1 MFTRCP
7 HCQTV
12 YEPTAAQLAQGR
24 GHLQCGVC
32 DHEFDALE
40 QLSEHPFAAH
50 APAHG
55 GHLPPRVEPAAM
67 DTDVP
72 APMQGDFFEVPVAT
86 PAFATVPAERS
97 SGGLRWW
104 SGVAVL
110 GLLLL
115 LQVLLAQRD
124 ALAADPLWRPFLLRS
139 CALLGCKVVPWT
151 APQGIEVTARD
162 VRPHPS
168 VPGALLVQLSF
179 RNDAGFDQVW
189 PQLELAML
197 DLSGKPLALRRFEAT
212 EYLGSAPGSPVL
224 RSGQSAEITLE
235 IADPGKEA
243 IAYAF
248 DFR

>member
-12 YEPTAAQLAQGR
+12 YEPTAAQLSQGH

-32 DHEFDALE
+32 NHEFDALE
-40 QLSEHPFAAH
+40 HLSEHPFAAH
-50 APAHG
+50 GHAHG
-55 GHLPPRVEPAAM
+55 GHLPPRVEPAPVDREVSM
-67 DTDVP
+67 P
-72 APMQGDFFEVPVAT
+72 RQGDFFELPVAT
-86 PAFATVPAERS
+86 PAFAIAPAERR
-97 SGGLRWW
+97 SGGIGWW
-104 SGVAVL
+104 AAVGLL

-124 ALAADPLWRPFLLRS
+124 ALAADAMWRPFLLRS
-139 CALLGCKVVPWT
+139 CAALGCKVVPWT
-151 APQGIEVTARD
+151 APQGMEVTARD

-179 RNDAGFDQVW
+179 RNAADFDQIW
-189 PQLELAML
+189 PQLELGML
-197 DLSGKPLALRRFEAT
+197 DLSGKPLALRRFEAA
-212 EYLGSAPGSPVL
+212 EYLGSAPSTDVL
-224 RSGQSAEITLE
+224 RSGQSAEVTLE